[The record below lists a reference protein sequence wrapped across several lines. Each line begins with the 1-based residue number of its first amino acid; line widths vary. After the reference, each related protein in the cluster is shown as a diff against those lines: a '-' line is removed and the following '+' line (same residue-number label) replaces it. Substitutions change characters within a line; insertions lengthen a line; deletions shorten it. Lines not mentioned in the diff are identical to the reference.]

1 MLTVDDSL
9 LIAMAEQIRSV
20 YGLIVFALSMVI
32 ISSIVQVV
40 TSIIQTMRHPA
51 SAGEIARAVLD
62 APLVPSGAKQVN
74 IVEEDIY
81 KQYMGNAPEIEK
93 AIPTIEENRL

>member
-9 LIAMAEQIRSV
+9 LIAMANTISST
-20 YGLIVFALSMVI
+20 YDLIMFALIVVTI
-32 ISSIVQVV
+32 NSIVQIV
-40 TSIIQTMRHPA
+40 TSIIRVTRRPA

-81 KQYMGNAPEIEK
+81 KQYMGSPDIEK
-93 AIPTIEENRL
+93 AIPTIVEDRR

>member
-20 YGLIVFALSMVI
+20 YGLIVFALFMVI

-81 KQYMGNAPEIEK
+81 KQYMGSPDIEK
-93 AIPTIEENRL
+93 AIPTIVEDRR